1 MHVYFSLILWKW
13 KNKSE
18 KKIISIVN
26 RSFVINKFL
35 SLTVNLSQYAGMHW
49 FILGKKSLFLS
60 SWIKTNIFLV
70 FFSIAVIPVIL
81 CITLDLSPGWVLS
94 IKPPIKI
101 YQGLFKPIYMYF
113 LMGLP
118 ITMTGFFQV
127 LYIKKISTLFGH
139 LSQSQTPHFQ
149 FQRF

>member
-1 MHVYFSLILWKW
+1 MTKWCIWSLIFFFKCWW
-13 KNKSE
+13 RNKEKTYFIWCMSTSVWFFGSGRINQK

-60 SWIKTNIFLV
+60 SWIKKTNIFLV
-70 FFSIAVIPVIL
+70 FFSIAVIPVNL
-81 CITLDLSPGWVLS
+81 CITLDLSPGWILS

-101 YQGLFKPIYMYF
+101 YQGLF
-113 LMGLP
+113 
-118 ITMTGFFQV
+118 
-127 LYIKKISTLFGH
+127 
-139 LSQSQTPHFQ
+139 
-149 FQRF
+149 